1 VLEAG
6 PGELRGRLREAAGCY
21 CLTRPAL
28 ARFHFAGV
36 TASGVPLLE
45 LIQPDA
51 VSLHRY
57 GSRYRA
63 PCPSVTSRL
72 TSSSNGAVSIGFQ
85 PKVFG
90 STRIVATP
98 SILLAP
104 LSIRREARQ
113 SL

>member
-1 VLEAG
+1 MLEAG
-6 PGELRGRLREAAGCY
+6 PGELRGRLREAAGWY

-63 PCPSVTSRL
+63 PWSGLDRIPAKSVREHL
-72 TSSSNGAVSIGFQ
+72 
-85 PKVFG
+85 
-90 STRIVATP
+90 IVAVP

-104 LSIRREARQ
+104 LSIGRDARQ
-113 SL
+113 SP